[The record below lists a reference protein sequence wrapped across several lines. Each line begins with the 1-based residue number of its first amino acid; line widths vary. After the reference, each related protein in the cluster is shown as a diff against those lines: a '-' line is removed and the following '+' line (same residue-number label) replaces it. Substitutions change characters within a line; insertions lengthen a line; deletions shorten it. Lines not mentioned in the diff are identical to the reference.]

1 MKKTETGLYLYKV
14 AFANHNHRIGCR
26 IRFGFLFFR
35 AHEI

>member
-26 IRFGFLFFR
+26 IRFGFLFSER
-35 AHEI
+35 IEI